1 MVLEVGKA
9 SSLRATI
16 EAGVPKPTIT
26 WKKKDSD
33 EVLSTTN
40 TLYFPDPTE
49 AQQGVYFVEV
59 CDLLLLAFFNI
70 IL

>member
-40 TLYFPDPTE
+40 TLYFSNPTE
-49 AQQGVYFVEV
+49 AQQGVYCVEV
-59 CDLLLLAFFNI
+59 CDICPLVLFNV